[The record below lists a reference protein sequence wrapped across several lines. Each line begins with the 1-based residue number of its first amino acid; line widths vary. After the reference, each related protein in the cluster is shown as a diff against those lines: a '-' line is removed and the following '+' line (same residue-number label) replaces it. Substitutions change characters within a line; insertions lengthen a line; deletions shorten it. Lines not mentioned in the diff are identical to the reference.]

1 MRSNKQAEAAA
12 TNKDRIEQLET
23 EKNQLETEK
32 NQLETEKNQLETE
45 KNQLETEKNQLKS
58 QKEEFEDQLELYNG
72 AVSITCWKFWV
83 GVLVVFVAGSTMG
96 TMRWVAV
103 LGGRKAIKILIF

>member
-1 MRSNKQAEAAA
+1 MKHGVYLERQRAQQRASAEDQQTIQDLQDKLA
-12 TNKDRIEQLET
+12 TVEDELAT
-23 EKNQLETEK
+23 ERAEK
-32 NQLETEKNQLETE
+32 
-45 KNQLETEKNQLKS
+45 
-58 QKEEFEDQLELYNG
+58 KECADQLELYNG
-72 AVSITCWKFWV
+72 TVSITCWKFWV